1 MLLDKFS
8 YNCYYEKIDKNNPIK
23 LEDLPFKIPENWTW
37 VRLKNM
43 VCIETGKKD
52 ANFGSVDGNYNF
64 YTCALEPIKSKSYTY
79 DGEYLILPGNGANI
93 GKSIHFIGK
102 FEAYQR
108 TYLLS
113 KTLSTLNFKYLKYVL
128 DIFWESWNKSRMF
141 GSAIP
146 YIKLINLEKFTIPL
160 PSLAEQERIVKKIQ
174 SLDLLIQQYNEYET
188 KLTKLESEFEEKLKK
203 SILQYAIQG
212 KLVKQDQND
221 EPASEL
227 VRKIYEEK
235 QKLILEGKIKRDKY
249 ESHIYQG
256 TDKNYYEKI
265 DENEPIKLE
274 DLPFKIPKNWT
285 WVRLKTCNQIVV
297 GATPSTSNFNYW
309 NNGTIPWLPS
319 GCCQDSN
326 IFNSYPKMKYITKE
340 GYDSCSTKLMDID
353 TVLIALTGATAGK
366 VGILKFKACANQS
379 VVGIKPYFGINT
391 NFLFFQ
397 LMIRRQEIL
406 SDCIGSAQPHIS
418 KNYVEN
424 IYFALPSLVEQERI
438 VKKIQSIDLLI
449 HQNDKKY

>member
-1 MLLDKFS
+1 MIKLLLDKFS
-8 YNCYYEKIDKNNPIK
+8 YNCYYEKIGENEPIK

-160 PSLAEQERIVKKIQ
+160 PPLVEQERIVKKIQ
-174 SLDLLIQQYNEYET
+174 LIDLLIQQYNEYET
-188 KLTKLESEFEEKLKK
+188 QLTELESEFEEKIKK

-212 KLVKQDQND
+212 KLVKQDTND
-221 EPASEL
+221 QPASEL
-227 VRKIYEEK
+227 IRKIYDEK
-235 QKLILEGKIKRDKY
+235 QKLISEGKIKRDKY

-265 DENEPIKLE
+265 DKNEPIKLE
-274 DLPFKIPKNWT
+274 DLPFEIPKNWT
-285 WVRLKTCNQIVV
+285 WVRQENICWLQNGKKEYSGELPYLEAKVMRGLCKPKIINCGIFVNELNTLILVDGENSGEIMV
-297 GATPSTSNFNYW
+297 PSFEGYMGSTFKIFLSSNFVNYYYLMFIFKL
-309 NNGTIPWLPS
+309 NKTKYKNTKIGAAIPHL
-319 GCCQDSN
+319 N
-326 IFNSYPKMKYITKE
+326 KELFKKSY
-340 GYDSCSTKLMDID
+340 
-353 TVLIALTGATAGK
+353 IALPPLA
-366 VGILKFKACANQS
+366 
-379 VVGIKPYFGINT
+379 
-391 NFLFFQ
+391 
-397 LMIRRQEIL
+397 
-406 SDCIGSAQPHIS
+406 
-418 KNYVEN
+418 
-424 IYFALPSLVEQERI
+424 EQERI
-438 VKKIQSIDLLI
+438 IKKIQSIDLLI
-449 HQNDKKY
+449 QQNDEKY